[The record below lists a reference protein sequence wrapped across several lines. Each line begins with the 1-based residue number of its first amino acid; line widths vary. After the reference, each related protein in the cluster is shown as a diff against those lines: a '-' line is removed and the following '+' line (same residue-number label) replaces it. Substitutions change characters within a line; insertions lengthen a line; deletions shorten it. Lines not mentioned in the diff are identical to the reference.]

1 MQMMLR
7 GDVDNGASRLSM
19 VAAVLAIF
27 VAFLALGSVNA
38 QTSGQSTA
46 SADEQILAGLQN
58 AKKDGEGL
66 VIVGGGF
73 EGLGC
78 NGVELI
84 VRVYARSRRVSLPV
98 MGKFFGSYTN
108 IRPRGLAA
116 GEWLVDGVKCATAGG
131 TQIFAGPYASFT
143 VQAGEIIDAGF
154 LRIDYTPDELIKTI
168 FTGAATLRLSVQ
180 PTSDVRLAELRKVIP
195 RVMARAKKSHMVLLG
210 SPVKKVKRKGLL
222 D

>member
-1 MQMMLR
+1 MSESPATLEVR
-7 GDVDNGASRLSM
+7 DLS
-19 VAAVLAIF
+19 VLAH
-27 VAFLALGSVNA
+27 G
-38 QTSGQSTA
+38 
-46 SADEQILAGLQN
+46 
-58 AKKDGEGL
+58 KPL
-66 VIVGGGF
+66 V
-73 EGLGC
+73 
-78 NGVELI
+78 
-84 VRVYARSRRVSLPV
+84 RR
-98 MGKFFGSYTN
+98 
-108 IRPRGLAA
+108 
-116 GEWLVDGVKCATAGG
+116 
-131 TQIFAGPYASFT
+131 ASFT